1 MFTNKNTRVYL
12 RAGIK
17 FHRSLKYLPPQ
28 RRFGLRG
35 TVHGRSVALAHTSRV
50 GTHSSDLLIV
60 YNIYDIIN
68 SVQYFCI
75 M

>member
-28 RRFGLRG
+28 RPFGLRG
-35 TVHGRSVALAHTSRV
+35 DGAGPPVALAHTLRV
-50 GTHSSDLLIV
+50 GTHSSDLLLV